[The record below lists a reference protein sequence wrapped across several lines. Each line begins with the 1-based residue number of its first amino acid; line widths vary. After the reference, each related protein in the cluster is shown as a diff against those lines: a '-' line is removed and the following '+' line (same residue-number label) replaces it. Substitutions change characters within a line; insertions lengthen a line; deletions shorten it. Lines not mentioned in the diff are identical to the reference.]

1 MKQLCLIAALLTLSS
16 CSTVGI
22 LTESVYHEQTIDQR
36 TYTGSVAYN
45 VDPEEL
51 RMH

>member
-16 CSTVGI
+16 CSTVGV
-22 LTESVYHEQTIDQR
+22 LTESAYHEQTIDQR
-36 TYTGSVAYN
+36 TYAGSISYN